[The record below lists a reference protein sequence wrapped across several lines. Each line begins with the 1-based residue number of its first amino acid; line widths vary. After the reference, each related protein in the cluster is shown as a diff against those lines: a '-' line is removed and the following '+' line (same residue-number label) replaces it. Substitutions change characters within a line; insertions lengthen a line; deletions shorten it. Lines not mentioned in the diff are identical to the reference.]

1 MGKTPGWHFSVAV
14 SRLDVPRRFGFK
26 TIRKQLHAGAS
37 RSFYRPRRPILK
49 SRSFPLNP
57 FERRKYSGTIR
68 SVLDF
73 GAFVDIGAETDG
85 LLHIS
90 RISSERIEN
99 IYDVLSE
106 GQQVALPV
114 SQSLFIP
121 YVAYNYIIHAYR
133 DTC

>member
-1 MGKTPGWHFSVAV
+1 M
-14 SRLDVPRRFGFK
+14 
-26 TIRKQLHAGAS
+26 
-37 RSFYRPRRPILK
+37 
-49 SRSFPLNP
+49 NP
-57 FERRKYSGTIR
+57 FERERRKYSGTIR